1 MLSWANTRR
10 IVSSCSGRSQSTS
23 NQKPGK
29 IKRRFLR
36 FPLAWSVTSEG
47 DNSKSD
53 PIDSIRRKEGSF
65 LIPGHGMR
73 KLHFS
78 CRAETLLGLTED
90 DVSLQSTR
98 MCPLTT
104 QKELQY
110 SQRKEGGWRGSGEN
124 PNNFSILNEVWPSR
138 LFLPLRLSLSLYAN
152 VERHTAR
159 VTHSVSV
166 CMFLFHFY
174 PHFCIKW
181 KAKWSLCFPVVCVYV
196 CFFLAAWAVSVL
208 LAEPFQGLGN

>member
-1 MLSWANTRR
+1 MLSWANTCR
-10 IVSSCSGRSQSTS
+10 IVCSCSGRSQSTS
-23 NQKPGK
+23 NQKAGK
-29 IKRRFLR
+29 IKRFLPSR
-36 FPLAWSVTSEG
+36 LQKEITLKVIPLTAFAR
-47 DNSKSD
+47 D
-53 PIDSIRRKEGSF
+53 IIA
-65 LIPGHGMR
+65 
-73 KLHFS
+73 HFS

-166 CMFLFHFY
+166 CIFLFHFFLH
-174 PHFCIKW
+174 PCIKW

-196 CFFLAAWAVSVL
+196 WFFLAAWAVSVL